1 MTRERLE
8 FLKKIANH
16 FRENPSSTE
25 YLGVSRETCFSLLS
39 FHFSPPEEIFDPTA
53 PDFLAKIEKR
63 LGLFEEQLNQG
74 GLLPKTEILTPELE
88 KTTQKWQ
95 EETSKEKP

>member
-63 LGLFEEQLNQG
+63 LGLFWVKRFPFLAP
-74 GLLPKTEILTPELE
+74 LCLFCPSSPLSPF
-88 KTTQKWQ
+88 
-95 EETSKEKP
+95 EKPSRPSAASF